1 MPTSSVPGID
11 IRLASATGADDVLD
25 AAHNQMVTLALADG
39 TKGVLLSR
47 HSRRHYTFTL
57 SDLVPFGQT
66 RERTAYGR
74 QADNVLGNTA
84 SPGPQPI
91 CDGAIEQSQGPEV
104 EK

>member
-1 MPTSSVPGID
+1 MPTSSVPGIG

-25 AAHNQMVTLALADG
+25 AARNQMVTLALADG
-39 TKGVLLSR
+39 TKGVLLT
-47 HSRRHYTFTL
+47 RHYTFTL

-74 QADNVLGNTA
+74 QTDNVLGNTA
-84 SPGPQPI
+84 SPGPQHI
-91 CDGAIEQSQGPEV
+91 YDRAIEQSQGSEV